1 MSRSARRC
9 GGRRATAPDLLR
21 WLVPHRFLSTVSPER
36 SLEEIIQERAFAGL
50 LQTHAQ
56 PFFRLCNTLGRQ
68 PCDAWAKKHFHQLVS
83 AADSLESYLDDYGAR
98 FNRTYAALR
107 ELMAALRWFGLAGFS
122 LAHLDGRLSSYD
134 LEASMSSRDLS
145 AARASIR
152 EGRSFIDE
160 TVRAVLEQIVREC
173 DLLGLERTPEL
184 YPEQHIEGVAPR
196 QRLPRNVGQE
206 DLVDENQKIAE
217 VASKYLACCD
227 MLEDLGVRAL
237 ADPAQRDELLTRCC
251 SEAHARVYEATVHNL
266 QSTYDTNIKNSVVE
280 GRDHRL
286 PRLRGHL
293 STALHLLEAVT
304 FLTHFVERHEGGQR
318 NEAVERRITQVVQ
331 RTRVQDVILNH
342 LLAEAVRFMAGGRG
356 IAEELLQSYTNL
368 QELVVELPPDLKLH
382 ARPASLIVGI
392 VGRYGT
398 PVELEL
404 DGHRCNAGSILELLV
419 TIGSHPEARRFV
431 FRGDENPL
439 RDIGL
444 LFRHGLGEHGMDA
457 LPQQLRYLRS

>member
-1 MSRSARRC
+1 M
-9 GGRRATAPDLLR
+9 P
-21 WLVPHRFLSTVSPER
+21 PER

-56 PFFRLCNTLGRQ
+56 PFFQLCNSLGRQ
-68 PCDAWAKKHFHQLVS
+68 SCDTWAKKHFHQLVS
-83 AADSLESYLDDYGAR
+83 AADSLESFLDDYGAR

-107 ELMAALRWFGLAGFS
+107 EFVASLRWFGMSGFS
-122 LAHLDGRLSSYD
+122 LSHLEGRLESYD
-134 LEASMSSRDLS
+134 LEATLSSQAFDQ
-145 AARASIR
+145 ARASIR
-152 EGRSFIDE
+152 SAREFIDE
-160 TVRAVLEQIVREC
+160 TVRELLEQIVREC
-173 DLLGLERTPEL
+173 DALGLERTPEL
-184 YPEQHIEGVAPR
+184 YPEQRIDALAPR

-217 VASKYLACCD
+217 VASKYLASCD
-227 MLEDLGVRAL
+227 MLDELGVHTL
-237 ADPAQRDELLTRCC
+237 ADPTRRNELLARCC
-251 SEAHARVYEATVHNL
+251 SEARARVYEATVHNL

-280 GRDHRL
+280 GRDSRL

-318 NEAVERRITQVVQ
+318 NEEVERRITQVVQ
-331 RTRVQDVILNH
+331 RARVQEVILNH
-342 LLAEAVRFMAGGRG
+342 LLTEAVRFMSSGRG
-356 IAEELLQSYTNL
+356 IAEELLQAYTNL
-368 QELVVELPPDLKLH
+368 QELVVELPEDLKLH

-392 VGRYGT
+392 VGHYGT

-404 DGHRCNAGSILELLV
+404 DGQRCNAGSILELLV
-419 TIGSHPEARRFV
+419 TVGSNPDARRYV

-444 LFRHGLGEHGMDA
+444 LFRSDLGEQGLER
-457 LPQQLRYLRS
+457 LPRQLGYLRG

>member
-1 MSRSARRC
+1 VTPPPFPSA
-9 GGRRATAPDLLR
+9 
-21 WLVPHRFLSTVSPER
+21 VSPER
-36 SLEEIIQERAFAGL
+36 SLEEVIQERAFAGL

-56 PFFRLCNTLGRQ
+56 PFFRLCNSLGRQ
-68 PCDAWAKKHFHQLVS
+68 PDAWAKKHFHQLVS

-107 ELMAALRWFGLAGFS
+107 ELVASLRWFGMAGFS
-122 LAHLDGRLSSYD
+122 LAHLDGRLASYD
-134 LEASMSSRDLS
+134 LEASMSSQEFAEARD
-145 AARASIR
+145 SIR
-152 EGRSFIDE
+152 SAREFVDE
-160 TVRAVLEQIVREC
+160 TVRTLLEQIEREC
-173 DLLGLERTPEL
+173 GALGLERTPEL
-184 YPEQHIEGVAPR
+184 HVEQHIGGVAPR
-196 QRLPRNVGQE
+196 QCLPRNVGQE
-206 DLVDENQKIAE
+206 DLIDENQKIAE

-227 MLEDLGVRAL
+227 MLEDLGVRRIE
-237 ADPAQRDELLTRCC
+237 DPAQRDALLARSC
-251 SEAHARVYEATVHNL
+251 SEARARVYEATVHNL

-318 NEAVERRITQVVQ
+318 NEVVERRITQVVQ
-331 RTRVQDVILNH
+331 RSRVQHVILNR
-342 LLAEAVRFMAGGRG
+342 LLTEAVRFMSHGRG

-368 QELVVELPPDLKLH
+368 QELVVELPEDLRLH

-392 VGRYGT
+392 VGHYGT

-419 TIGSHPEARRFV
+419 TVGSNPDARRFV

-444 LFRHGLGEHGMDA
+444 LFRHGLGERGMDA
-457 LPQQLRYLRS
+457 LPARLAYLRS

>member
-1 MSRSARRC
+1 MTR
-9 GGRRATAPDLLR
+9 PL
-21 WLVPHRFLSTVSPER
+21 RFLSSAVSPER

-68 PCDAWAKKHFHQLVS
+68 PCDTWAKKHFHQIVS

-107 ELMAALRWFGLAGFS
+107 EQVASLRWFAMAGFS
-122 LAHLDGRLSSYD
+122 LAHLDGRLASYD
-134 LEASMSSRDLS
+134 LEASMSAQEFAEARD
-145 AARASIR
+145 SIR
-152 EGRSFIDE
+152 SARSFIDE
-160 TVRAVLEQIVREC
+160 TVRTLLEQIVHEC
-173 DLLGLERTPEL
+173 DALGLERTPEL

-227 MLEDLGVRAL
+227 MLEDLGVRTL
-237 ADPAQRDELLTRCC
+237 EDPVKRDELLARCC
-251 SEAHARVYEATVHNL
+251 SEARARVYEATVHNL

-280 GRDHRL
+280 GRDNRL

-331 RTRVQDVILNH
+331 RARVQYVILND
-342 LLAEAVRFMAGGRG
+342 LLADAVRFMVSGRG
-356 IAEELLQSYTNL
+356 IAEELLQTYTNL
-368 QELVVELPPDLKLH
+368 QELVVELPDELKLH

-392 VGRYGT
+392 VGHYGT

-404 DGHRCNAGSILELLV
+404 NGQRCNAGSILELLV
-419 TIGSHPEARRFV
+419 TIGSNPDAHRFV

-444 LFRHGLGEHGMDA
+444 LFRHGLGERGMDA
-457 LPQQLRYLRS
+457 LPPQLGYLRS

>member
-1 MSRSARRC
+1 MARPLPV
-9 GGRRATAPDLLR
+9 T
-21 WLVPHRFLSTVSPER
+21 PER

-50 LQTHAQ
+50 LQTQAQ
-56 PFFRLCNTLGRQ
+56 PFFRLCNTLSRQ
-68 PCDAWAKKHFHQLVS
+68 PGDSWAKKHFHLLVS
-83 AADSLESYLDDYGAR
+83 AADSLESFLDDYGAR

-107 ELMAALRWFGLAGFS
+107 ELVASLRWFGMAGFS
-122 LAHLDGRLSSYD
+122 LAHLDGRMASYD
-134 LEASMSSRDLS
+134 LEASMSSDEFAR
-145 AARASIR
+145 ARASIR
-152 EGRSFIDE
+152 AARGFVDA
-160 TVRAVLEQIVREC
+160 TVRTLLEQIVRES
-173 DLLGLERTPEL
+173 DALGLERTPEP
-184 YPEQHIEGVAPR
+184 YPEQHMDGFAPR

-227 MLEDLGVRAL
+227 LLEDLGVRPLQDAG
-237 ADPAQRDELLTRCC
+237 QRDELLRRCC
-251 SEAHARVYEATVHNL
+251 SEARARVYEATVHNL

-331 RTRVQDVILNH
+331 RARVQELILNH
-342 LLAEAVRFMAGGRG
+342 LLTEAVHFMARGRG
-356 IAEELLQSYTNL
+356 IAEELLQTYTNL
-368 QELVVELPPDLKLH
+368 QELVVELPDDLKLH

-392 VGRYGT
+392 VGHYGT

-404 DGHRCNAGSILELLV
+404 AGQRCNAGSILELLV
-419 TIGSHPEARRFV
+419 TIGSNPDARRFV

-444 LFRHGLGEHGMDA
+444 LFRHGLGERGMDA
-457 LPQQLRYLRS
+457 LPPQLAYLRA

>member
-1 MSRSARRC
+1 M
-9 GGRRATAPDLLR
+9 T
-21 WLVPHRFLSTVSPER
+21 PER

-50 LQTHAQ
+50 LQTQAQ

-68 PCDAWAKKHFHQLVS
+68 PSEAWAKKHLHLLVS

-107 ELMAALRWFGLAGFS
+107 ELVASVRWFGMAGFS
-122 LAHLDGRLSSYD
+122 LAHLDGRLGSYD
-134 LEASMSSRDLS
+134 LEASMSAQEL
-145 AARASIR
+145 AQARASIR
-152 EGRSFIDE
+152 SARDFIHE
-160 TVRAVLEQIVREC
+160 TVHTLLEQIVRESGS
-173 DLLGLERTPEL
+173 LGLERTPEL
-184 YPEQHIEGVAPR
+184 YPEQHFDSVAPR

-227 MLEDLGVRAL
+227 MLEDLDVRPL
-237 ADPAQRDELLTRCC
+237 QDPLQRDELLRRCC
-251 SEAHARVYEATVHNL
+251 SEARARVYEATVHNL

-318 NEAVERRITQVVQ
+318 NEVVERRVTQIVQ
-331 RTRVQDVILNH
+331 RSRVQEVILNS
-342 LLAEAVRFMAGGRG
+342 LLAEAVRFMVQGRG
-356 IAEELLQSYTNL
+356 IADELLQTYTNL
-368 QELVVELPPDLKLH
+368 QELVVELPDDLRLH

-392 VGRYGT
+392 VGHYGT

-404 DGHRCNAGSILELLV
+404 AGQRCNAGSILELLV
-419 TIGSHPEARRFV
+419 TIGSNPEARRFV

-444 LFRHGLGEHGMDA
+444 LFRSGLGERGMEV
-457 LPQQLRYLRS
+457 LPPQLGYLRA

>member
-1 MSRSARRC
+1 
-9 GGRRATAPDLLR
+9 
-21 WLVPHRFLSTVSPER
+21 VSPER

-56 PFFRLCNTLGRQ
+56 PFFRLGNTLGRQ
-68 PCDAWAKKHFHQLVS
+68 PGGAWAKKHFHLLVS

-98 FNRTYAALR
+98 FNRTYAPLR
-107 ELMAALRWFGLAGFS
+107 ELVASLRWFALAGFS

-134 LEASMSSRDLS
+134 LEASMSSDELS
-145 AARASIR
+145 EARASIR
-152 EGRSFIDE
+152 SARSYIDE
-160 TVRAVLEQIVREC
+160 TVRTLLEQITREC
-173 DLLGLERTPEL
+173 DALGLERTPEL
-184 YPEQHIEGVAPR
+184 YPEQHIDGVAPR

-227 MLEDLGVRAL
+227 LLEDLGVRRVD
-237 ADPAQRDELLTRCC
+237 DPGRRDELLTRCC
-251 SEAHARVYEATVHNL
+251 SEARARVYEATVHNL
-266 QSTYDTNIKNSVVE
+266 QSTYDTNVKNSVVE

-286 PRLRGHL
+286 TRLRGHL

-304 FLTHFVERHEGGQR
+304 FLTHFVERHESGQR

-331 RTRVQDVILNH
+331 RSRVQHVILND
-342 LLAEAVRFMAGGRG
+342 LLAEAVRFMVSGRG
-356 IAEELLQSYTNL
+356 IAEELLQTYTNL
-368 QELVVELPPDLKLH
+368 QELVAELPDELKLH

-392 VGRYGT
+392 VGHYGT

-404 DGHRCNAGSILELLV
+404 AGHRCNAGSILELLV
-419 TIGSHPEARRFV
+419 TIGSNPDARRFV

-444 LFRHGLGEHGMDA
+444 LFRHGLGERGMDA
-457 LPQQLRYLRS
+457 LPPQLSYLRT